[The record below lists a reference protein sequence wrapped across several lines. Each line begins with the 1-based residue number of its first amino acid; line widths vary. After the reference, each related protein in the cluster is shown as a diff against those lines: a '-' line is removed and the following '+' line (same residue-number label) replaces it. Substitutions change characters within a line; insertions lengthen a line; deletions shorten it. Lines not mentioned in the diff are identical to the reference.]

1 MRPTCRKAWWTGGGG
16 GVGAEAAGR
25 GSLCRGS
32 LSWANLGGVDAAI
45 LPGRGRGPGPSPA
58 ALLWDRTEQSWSG
71 GSPGPTHSPARRP
84 TWSISGA
91 LGGPCSERPP
101 GHGSTPPWGAP
112 RRWAGDR
119 TLVPPHPAPGNP
131 QSLRRV
137 ERVWGRCEPGAG
149 RALWAA
155 WLETSAA
162 GQSNQP
168 RGEAPSLA
176 GERRPVGWMQG
187 GGWRSRRG
195 LRPGDTAHVF
205 LYF

>member
-16 GVGAEAAGR
+16 GTEAAGR
-25 GSLCRGS
+25 RSLCRGS

-45 LPGRGRGPGPSPA
+45 LPGRGRGPPPVRGPGPSPA
-58 ALLWDRTEQSWSG
+58 ALLRDRTEQSWSG

-84 TWSISGA
+84 TWSISCA
-91 LGGPCSERPP
+91 LGGP
-101 GHGSTPPWGAP
+101 W
-112 RRWAGDR
+112 GDR

-131 QSLRRV
+131 QSRLRWV

-176 GERRPVGWMQG
+176 GERPDVGWMQG

-195 LRPGDTAHVF
+195 LRPGDMAHVF